1 MARPISSAKGF
12 VHDIETISGL
22 SSDAV
27 HIRFL
32 SDRSL
37 YLLQNLAKADLEFY
51 TRYGEILDGA
61 LYDPVDP
68 GSGNAAIVDN
78 AVFNVNEELNLDAA
92 TSLDNIADAIVTLA
106 QAQCCDTSSTIVNC
120 GSGGATEEGETPS
133 ETVDDG
139 TTSPDP
145 QSWANRSDYELYK
158 CNLANFILD
167 QIIVDINALQSLNW
181 TTITFYGALQLA
193 AVIAAT
199 FVTPV
204 IGDEILAV
212 VGTVALVAGAMQPPL
227 LNLEAV
233 FNANRSDLICA
244 LFDAPTAEIARNDAR
259 NIIATELALVA
270 SGLDLAVAQAIGWL
284 FFGFNNLNRLF
295 DFDPDREY
303 PVGSDDCSGC
313 QESLLW
319 QFIPNAEGWFF
330 TDLSQPG
337 SSSVG
342 SHSVPL
348 EAIVTGLTVGGAA
361 FSLAEGRWARSA
373 GLPEVQVGARF
384 GVEIESVSDASLIGI
399 KVRIEYESEDPDE
412 FVTEFT
418 GSGTFEVIGTQ
429 TDLID
434 QLQIDIGRSKG
445 AIPGPVE
452 NIDVQIGAAALF
464 FTAV

>member
-1 MARPISSAKGF
+1 MAKPIDGVGGF
-12 VHDIETISGL
+12 VHDIDQL
-22 SSDAV
+22 SVLSDEPE
-27 HIRFL
+27 HIRVL
-32 SDRSL
+32 SDRTL
-37 YLLQNLAKADLEFY
+37 YLFQNIAKLDLGFY
-51 TRYGEILDGA
+51 TRYGEIL
-61 LYDPVDP
+61 P
-68 GSGNAAIVDN
+68 GSLYIPTDPDGPGGELVLNS
-78 AVFNVNEELNLDAA
+78 VFLAEKEINLDVNVGLTA
-92 TSLDNIADAIVTLA
+92 IADSIIALA
-106 QAQCCDTSSTIVNC
+106 EAQCCDSDTTIVQC

-139 TTSPDP
+139 TTTPDP
-145 QSWANRSDYELYK
+145 DSWANRSDYELYK

-204 IGDEILAV
+204 FGDEVLAV
-212 VGTVALVAGAMQPPL
+212 VGTIALLAGAMQPPL

-233 FNANRSDLICA
+233 FNAHREALICA

-313 QESLLW
+313 QDSLLW
-319 QFIPNAEGWFF
+319 QFIPSSEGWFF
-330 TDLSQPG
+330 ADISDPG
-337 SSSVG
+337 SSSSG

-348 EAIVTGLTVGGAA
+348 EAIITSLTVGGPA

-384 GVEIESVSDASLIGI
+384 GVEIEAVSDASLIGI
-399 KVRIEYESEDPDE
+399 TVRIEYESEDADE
-412 FVTEFT
+412 FITEFT

-429 TDLID
+429 NDQID
-434 QLQIDIGRSKG
+434 QLQIDIRRSKG
-445 AIPGPVE
+445 ASPGPVE

-464 FTAV
+464 WTPI